1 MEWKTLILGIGM
13 SIGVFGIKAGAGL
26 YGGLSAGS
34 ADGNGRNLL
43 FFLAAG
49 YALVFGLLAA
59 GLRAAHLMEHI
70 EAWMQ
75 WLRSGMLV
83 HVILAAL
90 MLVWG
95 VMLKRSKLSGTTR
108 RNGWWL
114 LAVPCPVCMTV
125 IGISLAFLMALFPG
139 AVLKSVVLLYFGFMG
154 IVLTTVYGLSRWA
167 RRFRR
172 RPEEILSGAM
182 LILSAYFLLS
192 VLIMPQFAGIEE
204 VSRLGE
210 RSLQTTPIFHDLPW
224 LGLGAAVAAAFGAGY
239 IRTKRRRLAAAA
251 SPASDEKRPRVGLLA
266 AFGWLQCFVPSSR
279 RMEESLT
286 IYRTKR

>member
-13 SIGVFGIKAGAGL
+13 SIGVFGIKAGVGL
-26 YGGLSAGS
+26 YGGLAAGS
-34 ADGNGRNLL
+34 AEGYGRNLP

-59 GLRAAHLMEHI
+59 GLRAASLMEHI
-70 EAWMQ
+70 DAWMQ

-83 HVILAAL
+83 HVALATL
-90 MLVWG
+90 MLIWG
-95 VMLKRSKLSGTTR
+95 VMLKRSNLSGTTR

-125 IGISLAFLMALFPG
+125 IGISLSFLTALFPG

-154 IVLTTVYGLSRWA
+154 IVLTTVYVLTRWA
-167 RRFRR
+167 REFRR
-172 RPEEILSGAM
+172 RPEEILAAAM

-192 VLIMPQFAGIEE
+192 ILIMPQFAGIEE

-210 RSLQTTPIFHDLPW
+210 RSLQTTPISYDLHW
-224 LGLGAAVAAAFGAGY
+224 FCVGSAVAAVFGVGY
-239 IRTKRRRLAAAA
+239 VRTKRQRLAAAA
-251 SPASDEKRPRVGLLA
+251 SPDSDKRGLRTVLLA
-266 AFGWLQCFVPSSR
+266 AFRRPQSFVPSSHV
-279 RMEESLT
+279 MERNLT